1 MSNKLDAIA
10 RAIKALTYDETEELA
25 RDLHQTVKGRMEET
39 PPWWKPTEQ
48 RDWMELLQDW
58 ATYQL
63 EDK

>member
-10 RAIKALTYDETEELA
+10 RAIKLLTYDETEELA
-25 RDLHQTVKGRMEET
+25 RDLRNTVQGRMEDS
-39 PPWWKPTEQ
+39 PPWFDPKEE
-48 RDWMELLQDW
+48 RDWMEMIQDW